1 MKPVAQLLKAN
12 DKSTFLRV
20 APDVS
25 VFAALELL
33 SSLGVGA
40 LMVMDD
46 DKLIGIFS
54 ERDYCRKVALKGRNS
69 KETTVADIM
78 TSEVFTVPSTTST
91 HACMA
96 LMNEKHF
103 RHLPVVDGDKV
114 LGLISMRDIM
124 ADVIAEHEFT
134 ISQLENY
141 VTS

>member
-1 MKPVAQLLKAN
+1 MKPVAHLLKTN
-12 DKSTFLRV
+12 DRSTFLRV

-40 LMVMDD
+40 LMVMDG

-78 TSEVFTVPSTTST
+78 TAEVFTAPSTTGT
-91 HACMA
+91 RTCMA
-96 LMNEKHF
+96 LMNEKHI

-124 ADVIAEHEFT
+124 ADVIADHEFT
-134 ISQLENY
+134 INQLETY
-141 VTS
+141 VNS

>member
-1 MKPVAQLLKAN
+1 MKPVAHLLKTN
-12 DKSTFLRV
+12 DQSNFLRV

-25 VFAALELL
+25 VFVALELL
-33 SSLGVGA
+33 STLRVGA
-40 LMVMDD
+40 LMVMDGER
-46 DKLIGIFS
+46 LIGIFS

-78 TSEVFTVPSTTST
+78 TAEVFTVPSTTGT
-91 HACMA
+91 RTCMA

-124 ADVIAEHEFT
+124 ADVIADHEFT
-134 ISQLENY
+134 INQLETY
-141 VTS
+141 VNS

>member
-12 DKSTFLRV
+12 DHSKFLRV

-33 SSLGVGA
+33 SNLGVGA
-40 LMVMDD
+40 LMVMDGD
-46 DKLIGIFS
+46 RLVGIFS

-78 TSEVFTVPSTTST
+78 TAEVFTVPSST
-91 HACMA
+91 GTRVCMA

-124 ADVIAEHEFT
+124 ADVIADHEFT
-134 ISQLENY
+134 INQLESY
-141 VTS
+141 VSG

>member
-1 MKPVAQLLKAN
+1 MKPVAHLLKSN
-12 DKSTFLRV
+12 DQSNFLRV

-40 LMVMDD
+40 LMVMEGER
-46 DKLIGIFS
+46 LIGIFS

-78 TSEVFTVPSTTST
+78 TSEVLTVPSHTGTRI
-91 HACMA
+91 CMA
-96 LMNEKHF
+96 LMNEKRI
-103 RHLPVVDGDKV
+103 RHLPVVDGGKV

-124 ADVIAEHEFT
+124 ADVIADHEFT
-134 ISQLENY
+134 IAQLENY

>member
-1 MKPVAQLLKAN
+1 MKPVAHLLKTN
-12 DKSTFLRV
+12 DRSTFLRV

-33 SSLGVGA
+33 SSLRVGA
-40 LMVMDD
+40 LMVMDGER
-46 DKLIGIFS
+46 LIGIFS

-78 TSEVFTVPSTTST
+78 TSEVFTVPSTTGT
-91 HACMA
+91 RTCMA

-103 RHLPVVDGDKV
+103 RHLPVVDSGKV

-134 ISQLENY
+134 INQLETY
-141 VTS
+141 VNS

>member
-1 MKPVAQLLKAN
+1 MKPVAHLLKTN
-12 DKSTFLRV
+12 DRSTFLRV

-40 LMVMDD
+40 LMVMDG

-78 TSEVFTVPSTTST
+78 TAEVFTVPSTTST

-96 LMNEKHF
+96 VMNEKHF

-134 ISQLENY
+134 INQLETY
-141 VTS
+141 VNS

>member
-12 DKSTFLRV
+12 DQSNFLRV

-25 VFAALELL
+25 VFVALELL
-33 SSLGVGA
+33 STLRVGA
-40 LMVMDD
+40 LMVMDGER
-46 DKLIGIFS
+46 LIGIFS

-78 TSEVFTVPSTTST
+78 TSEVISVPSTTGT
-91 HACMA
+91 RTCMA
-96 LMNEKHF
+96 LMNEKHIP
-103 RHLPVVDGDKV
+103 HLPVVDGDKV

-134 ISQLENY
+134 INQLETDVN
-141 VTS
+141 S

>member
-12 DKSTFLRV
+12 DQSNFLRV

-40 LMVMDD
+40 LMVMDGER
-46 DKLIGIFS
+46 LIGIFS

-78 TSEVFTVPSTTST
+78 TAEVFTVPSTTGT
-91 HACMA
+91 RTCMA

-124 ADVIAEHEFT
+124 ADVIADHEFT
-134 ISQLENY
+134 INQLETY
-141 VTS
+141 VNS

>member
-12 DKSTFLRV
+12 DQSNFLRV

-25 VFAALELL
+25 VFVALELL
-33 SSLGVGA
+33 STLRVGA
-40 LMVMDD
+40 LMVMDGER
-46 DKLIGIFS
+46 LIGIFS

-78 TSEVFTVPSTTST
+78 TAEVFTVPSTTGT
-91 HACMA
+91 RTCMA

>member
-1 MKPVAQLLKAN
+1 MKPVAHLLKTN
-12 DKSTFLRV
+12 DRSTFLRV

-25 VFAALELL
+25 VFVALELL
-33 SSLGVGA
+33 STLRVGA
-40 LMVMDD
+40 LMVMDGER
-46 DKLIGIFS
+46 LIGIFS

-78 TSEVFTVPSTTST
+78 TSEVFTVPSTPRTPP
-91 HACMA
+91 CLA
-96 LMNEKHF
+96 LMNEKHI

-134 ISQLENY
+134 INQLETY
-141 VTS
+141 VNS

>member
-1 MKPVAQLLKAN
+1 MKPVAHLLKTN
-12 DKSTFLRV
+12 DRSTFLRV

-25 VFAALELL
+25 VFVALELL
-33 SSLGVGA
+33 STLRVGA
-40 LMVMDD
+40 LMVMDGER
-46 DKLIGIFS
+46 LIGIFS

-96 LMNEKHF
+96 VMNEKHF

-134 ISQLENY
+134 INQLETY
-141 VTS
+141 VNS

>member
-1 MKPVAQLLKAN
+1 MKPVAQLLKVN
-12 DKSTFLRV
+12 QQSPFLRV

-25 VFAALELL
+25 VFGALELL
-33 SSLGVGA
+33 SNLGVGA
-40 LMVMDD
+40 LMVMDGD
-46 DKLIGIFS
+46 RLVGIFS

-78 TSEVFTVPSTTST
+78 TAEVFTVPSST
-91 HACMA
+91 GTRMCMA

-124 ADVIAEHEFT
+124 ADVIADHEFT
-134 ISQLENY
+134 INQLESY
-141 VTS
+141 VTG

>member
-12 DKSTFLRV
+12 DQSNFLRV

-40 LMVMDD
+40 LMVMDG

-78 TSEVFTVPSTTST
+78 TSEVFTVPSTTGT
-91 HACMA
+91 RTCMA

-124 ADVIAEHEFT
+124 ADVIADHEFT
-134 ISQLENY
+134 INQLETY
-141 VTS
+141 VNS

>member
-12 DKSTFLRV
+12 DQSNFLRV

-25 VFAALELL
+25 VFVALELL
-33 SSLGVGA
+33 STLRVGA
-40 LMVMDD
+40 LMVMDGER
-46 DKLIGIFS
+46 LIGIFS

-96 LMNEKHF
+96 VMNEKHF
-103 RHLPVVDGDKV
+103 RHLPVVDGGQV

-134 ISQLENY
+134 IAQLETY

>member
-12 DKSTFLRV
+12 DQSNFLRV

-25 VFAALELL
+25 VFVALELL
-33 SSLGVGA
+33 STLRVGA
-40 LMVMDD
+40 LMVMDGER
-46 DKLIGIFS
+46 LIGIFS

-69 KETTVADIM
+69 RETTVADIM

-134 ISQLENY
+134 INQLETY
-141 VTS
+141 VNS

>member
-12 DKSTFLRV
+12 DQSNFLRV

-25 VFAALELL
+25 VFVALELL
-33 SSLGVGA
+33 STLRVGA
-40 LMVMDD
+40 LMVMDGER
-46 DKLIGIFS
+46 LIGIFS

-78 TSEVFTVPSTTST
+78 TSEVFTVPSSTST

-96 LMNEKHF
+96 VMNEKHF
-103 RHLPVVDGDKV
+103 RHLPVVDGGKV

-134 ISQLENY
+134 IAQLETY

>member
-12 DKSTFLRV
+12 DQSKFLRV

-25 VFAALELL
+25 VFDALELL
-33 SSLGVGA
+33 SNLGVGA
-40 LMVMDD
+40 LMVMDGD
-46 DKLIGIFS
+46 RLIGIFS

-78 TSEVFTVPSTTST
+78 TAEVFTVPSSTGT

-96 LMNEKHF
+96 MMNQKRF
-103 RHLPVVDGDKV
+103 RHLPVVDGDMV

-134 ISQLENY
+134 INQLENY
-141 VTS
+141 VSG

>member
-1 MKPVAQLLKAN
+1 MKPVAHLLKTN
-12 DKSTFLRV
+12 DRSTFLRV

-25 VFAALELL
+25 VFVALELL
-33 SSLGVGA
+33 STLRVGA
-40 LMVMDD
+40 LMVMDGER
-46 DKLIGIFS
+46 LIGIFS

-78 TSEVFTVPSTTST
+78 TSEVFTVPSTTGT
-91 HACMA
+91 RTCMA

-124 ADVIAEHEFT
+124 ADVIADHEFT
-134 ISQLENY
+134 INQLETY
-141 VTS
+141 VNS

>member
-12 DKSTFLRV
+12 DQSNFLRV

-25 VFAALELL
+25 VFVALELL
-33 SSLGVGA
+33 STLRVGA
-40 LMVMDD
+40 LMVMDGER
-46 DKLIGIFS
+46 LIGIFS

-124 ADVIAEHEFT
+124 ADVIADHEFT

>member
-12 DKSTFLRV
+12 DQSNFLRV

-25 VFAALELL
+25 VFVALELL
-33 SSLGVGA
+33 STLRVGA
-40 LMVMDD
+40 LMVMDGER
-46 DKLIGIFS
+46 LIGIFS

-69 KETTVADIM
+69 RETTVADIM

-96 LMNEKHF
+96 VMNEKHF

-134 ISQLENY
+134 INQLETY
-141 VTS
+141 VNS

>member
-12 DKSTFLRV
+12 DQSNFLRV

-25 VFAALELL
+25 VFVALELL
-33 SSLGVGA
+33 STLRVGA
-40 LMVMDD
+40 LMVMDGER
-46 DKLIGIFS
+46 LIGIFS

-69 KETTVADIM
+69 RETTVADIM

-96 LMNEKHF
+96 VMNEKHF

-124 ADVIAEHEFT
+124 ADVIADHEFT
-134 ISQLENY
+134 INQLETY
-141 VTS
+141 VNS

>member
-12 DKSTFLRV
+12 DQSNFLRV

-25 VFAALELL
+25 VFVALELL
-33 SSLGVGA
+33 STLRVGA
-40 LMVMDD
+40 LMVMDGER
-46 DKLIGIFS
+46 LIGIFS

-78 TSEVFTVPSTTST
+78 TSEVFTVPSTTGT
-91 HACMA
+91 RTCMA

-134 ISQLENY
+134 INQLETY
-141 VTS
+141 VNS

>member
-12 DKSTFLRV
+12 DQSQFLRV

-25 VFAALELL
+25 VFGALELL

-40 LMVMDD
+40 LMVMDG
-46 DKLIGIFS
+46 DKLVGIFS

-78 TSEVFTVPSTTST
+78 TAEVFTVPSST
-91 HACMA
+91 GTRKCMA

-103 RHLPVVDGDKV
+103 RHLPVVDGDQV

-124 ADVIAEHEFT
+124 ADVIADHEFT
-134 ISQLENY
+134 INQLENY
-141 VTS
+141 VSG

>member
-12 DKSTFLRV
+12 DQSNFLRV

-40 LMVMDD
+40 LMVMDG

-78 TSEVFTVPSTTST
+78 TAEVFTVPSTTGT
-91 HACMA
+91 RTCMA

-134 ISQLENY
+134 INQLETY
-141 VTS
+141 VNS

>member
-1 MKPVAQLLKAN
+1 MKPVAHLLKAN
-12 DKSTFLRV
+12 DQSNFLRV

-25 VFAALELL
+25 VFVALELL
-33 SSLGVGA
+33 STLRVGA
-40 LMVMDD
+40 LMVMDGER
-46 DKLIGIFS
+46 LIGIFS

-134 ISQLENY
+134 INQLETY
-141 VTS
+141 VNS

>member
-1 MKPVAQLLKAN
+1 MKPVAHLLKTN
-12 DKSTFLRV
+12 DRSTFLRV

-40 LMVMDD
+40 LMVMDGER
-46 DKLIGIFS
+46 LIGIFS

-96 LMNEKHF
+96 VMNEKHF
-103 RHLPVVDGDKV
+103 RHLPVVDSGKV

-134 ISQLENY
+134 FALLETY

>member
-12 DKSTFLRV
+12 DQSNFLRV

-25 VFAALELL
+25 VFVALELL
-33 SSLGVGA
+33 STLRVGA
-40 LMVMDD
+40 LMVMDGER
-46 DKLIGIFS
+46 LIGIFS

-69 KETTVADIM
+69 RETTVADIM
-78 TSEVFTVPSTTST
+78 TSEVFTVPSTTGT
-91 HACMA
+91 RTCMA

-103 RHLPVVDGDKV
+103 RHLPVVDGGKV

-134 ISQLENY
+134 INQLETY

>member
-12 DKSTFLRV
+12 DQSNFLRV

-25 VFAALELL
+25 VFVALELL
-33 SSLGVGA
+33 STLRVGA
-40 LMVMDD
+40 LMVMDGER
-46 DKLIGIFS
+46 LIGIFS

-96 LMNEKHF
+96 VMNEKHF
-103 RHLPVVDGDKV
+103 RHLPVVDSGKV

-134 ISQLENY
+134 IAQLETY

>member
-1 MKPVAQLLKAN
+1 MKPVAHLLKTN
-12 DKSTFLRV
+12 DRSTFLRV

-25 VFAALELL
+25 VFVALELL
-33 SSLGVGA
+33 STLRVGA
-40 LMVMDD
+40 LMVMDGD
-46 DKLIGIFS
+46 RLIGIFS

-78 TSEVFTVPSTTST
+78 TSEVISVPSTTGT
-91 HACMA
+91 RTCMA

-134 ISQLENY
+134 INQLETY
-141 VTS
+141 VNS